1 MSNPSINSPV
11 ASIQSNA
18 IRGDARNNLMVSSI
32 VGRYVCDSRTLN
44 IFIGSRHQTS
54 PLVEAFEPFSQF
66 TFTETPLVTD
76 FESRYLFALDQT
88 QNGSAAQSQPV
99 SGLLDCQQTHRGNI
113 VFHWA
118 NRLSNAN
125 AIAPLSVA
133 ARFLDKAGALLSSH
147 YAKF

>member
-1 MSNPSINSPV
+1 MRNPEINRP
-11 ASIQSNA
+11 ANPIQISA
-18 IRGDARNNLMVSSI
+18 IPNDFMI
-32 VGRYVCDSRTLN
+32 CWTVGSYICSGGTFLSVQSHS
-44 IFIGSRHQTS
+44 F
-54 PLVEAFEPFSQF
+54 VEVLKPFSDF